1 MKRINL
7 VWCLLMALVVGMSSC
22 MNDDNKD
29 EEKIVEN
36 EAEIEAFLKADSQ
49 GKDAARD
56 STGLYYIIRQSNPS
70 GQRAKIGDAA
80 TVKLNGYLLDGTK
93 VLSIEKDSSLSFPAR
108 GLSTGLP
115 GLERAIFLMKT
126 GEKATFLLPYYLGFG
141 NISRVNIPAYS
152 VIRLELEFIK
162 TRTEKQQIDDYLK
175 TKQFPVSERSSDDLV
190 IVRTNTVT
198 GDTLGVGKSVTVK
211 YVGKFLND
219 KKFDEGS
226 FAHTTGTSGTV
237 AGFDRAIR
245 RMRKSEKAIVIFP
258 SALGY
263 KDLGSSNG
271 VIPRYT
277 PLVFEIEVLP

>member
-93 VLSIEKDSSLSFPAR
+93 VLSIEKDSSLSFPVR

-126 GEKATFLLPYYLGFG
+126 GEKATFLLPYYLAFG

-263 KDLGSSNG
+263 KDLGSNG